1 MKLMF
6 VQNETKPVSSKIER
20 NTCSRNTKYEIK
32 NTQRGITLVA
42 LIIAIII
49 LLILATVSV
58 RLVING
64 GIVDR
69 ANRGTQAY
77 FDNEV
82 QKQIKLAYAQWQT
95 SEWIKNNENV
105 STFMQTRLRTS
116 LNDNGL
122 TVKETNGI
130 LKVTLSNGKKFDY
143 NVETGTTSEGLPDG
157 KIRFGN
163 KVIGIGDQVNYDPTL
178 NATGSTTY
186 TSPASKSGKTGEN
199 ADQSFD
205 AATYKNAGF
214 KWRVLDV
221 KGGKIRLIA
230 DTDVGPGDY
239 SENATSYY
247 LKGSA
252 GYINGVAELN
262 AICGIFGHGKGAESA
277 TSITVD
283 DVNGITGYNPAIA
296 KYNEG
301 QWGEYGSKVKYTRGS
316 GNALSSVA
324 TNGKTWSRNNAFTKY
339 FADGSK
345 TLSTLAENSST
356 PQITSTYYYK
366 SYNESDELSKSGVL
380 KENGRF
386 CEPYELIFGNY
397 EYNVSNNYD
406 RSFKG
411 TREHSYWLASDCAY
425 AYGYAVVWGLRA
437 VHGASVDSNGLY
449 YSYGNE
455 GSDHYGVRPVVSL
468 SSNVNIQWN
477 ATANEWQIQ

>member
-1 MKLMF
+1 MSKLKS
-6 VQNETKPVSSKIER
+6 NK
-20 NTCSRNTKYEIK
+20 
-32 NTQRGITLVA
+32 GITLVA
-42 LIIAIII
+42 LIITIIV
-49 LLILATVSV
+49 LLILAMVSI
-58 RLVING
+58 RLVMNG
-64 GIVDR
+64 GIIDKSKNAVDK
-69 ANRGTQAY
+69 Y
-77 FDNEV
+77 SNEEIME
-82 QKQIKLAYAQWQT
+82 QIKLAYQEYQMSQYTDNPLTLQQAMDKAFGEGVAT
-95 SEWIKNNENV
+95 V
-105 STFMQTRLRTS
+105 SG
-116 LNDNGL
+116 DA
-122 TVKETNGI
+122 TNGY
-130 LKVTLSNGKKFDY
+130 KVKVKGIVYPLSANGT
-143 NVETGTTSEGLPDG
+143 VEEGLPEG
-157 KIRFGN
+157 KVKFGN
-163 KVIGIGDQVNYDPTL
+163 QILGVGDQVNYDPTL
-178 NATGSTTY
+178 NAAEGTTTY
-186 TSPASKSGKTGEN
+186 TSYSATNASSDKNSGRTSGYDS
-199 ADQSFD
+199 DQSFD

-221 KGGKIRLIA
+221 KNGKIRLIA

-239 SENATSYY
+239 SESATSYY

-262 AICGIFGHGKGAESA
+262 AICSIFGHGKGADSA
-277 TSITVD
+277 TSITVG
-283 DVNGITGYNPAIA
+283 DVNGITGYDPAIA

-324 TNGKTWSRNNAFTKY
+324 TNGKTWSGNKTFTNY

-356 PQITSTYYYK
+356 PQITSTYYDK

-411 TREHSYWLASDCAY
+411 TREHSYWLASECMTANNGHAY
-425 AYGYAVVWGLRA
+425 WGLRG
-437 VHGASVDSNGLY
+437 VYGAGVGSSLGLFYSNGY
-449 YSYGNE
+449 E
-455 GSDHYGVRPVVSL
+455 SDDYYGVRPVVSL

>member
-1 MKLMF
+1 MSKL
-6 VQNETKPVSSKIER
+6 
-20 NTCSRNTKYEIK
+20 K
-32 NTQRGITLVA
+32 NNKGITLVA
-42 LIIAIII
+42 LIITIIV
-49 LLILATVSV
+49 LLILATVSI
-58 RLVING
+58 RLVMNG
-64 GIVDR
+64 GIIDKSKNAVDK
-69 ANRGTQAY
+69 Y
-77 FDNEV
+77 SNEEIME
-82 QKQIKLAYAQWQT
+82 QIKLAYQEYQMSQYTDNPLTLQQAMDKAFGEGVATVSGDAT
-95 SEWIKNNENV
+95 SGYKVKVKGIV
-105 STFMQTRLRTS
+105 YPLSA
-116 LNDNGL
+116 NG
-122 TVKETNGI
+122 TVE
-130 LKVTLSNGKKFDY
+130 
-143 NVETGTTSEGLPDG
+143 EGLPDG
-157 KIRFGN
+157 KVKYGDQILG
-163 KVIGIGDQVNYDPTL
+163 VGDQVNYDPTL
-178 NATGSTTY
+178 NAAEGTTTY
-186 TSPASKSGKTGEN
+186 TSYSTTNASSDKNSGRTSGYDS
-199 ADQSFD
+199 DQSFD

-221 KGGKIRLIA
+221 KNGKIRLIA

-239 SENATSYY
+239 SESATSYY

-262 AICGIFGHGKGAESA
+262 AICSIFGHGKGADSA
-277 TSITVD
+277 TSITVG

-301 QWGEYGSKVKYTRGS
+301 QWGEYGSKIKYTRGS

-324 TNGKTWSRNNAFTKY
+324 TNGKTWSGNNTFTNY

-345 TLSTLAENSST
+345 TLSTLAENCST

-411 TREHSYWLASDCAY
+411 TREHSYWLASECVTAGGSN
-425 AYGYAVVWGLRA
+425 AIWGLRN
-437 VHGASVDSNGLY
+437 VSGASVYSNDLFYSNGNETN
-449 YSYGNE
+449 GN
-455 GSDHYGVRPVVSL
+455 YGVRPVVSL
-468 SSNVNIQWN
+468 KSNVNIQWN